1 MSELDVL
8 LRESLGRLAEPG
20 DPTGVADAVRARVG
34 AAGAGG
40 ETPPGAGPTGG
51 GGSGAAGAG
60 GGGASTGFWGGWAPL
75 AVLGAVGL
83 VGGIGLALAQGP
95 DPLAADAT
103 VPLEISL
110 PMTVPGA
117 ACPGGAPVAQLDG
130 GAHVLALYRSEDGA
144 FLAVRNPAL
153 LGQTVWIPASSA
165 IVDEGQD
172 VEALPVDG
180 CHEGG
185 IIVAAPEPEPVPTET
200 APLPEETTDPKPGPK
215 PQPEPAPD
223 TSAPTISGGQW
234 TPSGVYSAYYTEC
247 EPSSTSIS
255 LSVTDNVGVNNVSG
269 TTNFAGLTVVAQG
282 HSGALWT
289 FSVTPPYGGQPSAGP
304 DVVVT
309 ATFTATDAAG
319 NASQVTRQFTYKY
332 CFG

>member
-83 VGGIGLALAQGP
+83 VGGIGLALAQEP
-95 DPLAADAT
+95 DALAADAT

-185 IIVAAPEPEPVPTET
+185 EIVAAPEPEPVPTET

-223 TSAPTISGGQW
+223 TSAPTISGGQFSPGSLKGAGAGCGGNGQ
-234 TPSGVYSAYYTEC
+234 TTI
-247 EPSSTSIS
+247 T
-255 LSVTDNVGVNNVSG
+255 LSVTDNVGVTGVVAADNHANVAMSAGSQSGSNWTFVATASNQPSSGSNVSV
-269 TTNFAGLTVVAQG
+269 TV
-282 HSGALWT
+282 
-289 FSVTPPYGGQPSAGP
+289 
-304 DVVVT
+304 
-309 ATFTATDAAG
+309 TFTATDAAG
-319 NASQVTRQFTYKY
+319 NSSQATRNFTFEY
-332 CFG
+332 CLF